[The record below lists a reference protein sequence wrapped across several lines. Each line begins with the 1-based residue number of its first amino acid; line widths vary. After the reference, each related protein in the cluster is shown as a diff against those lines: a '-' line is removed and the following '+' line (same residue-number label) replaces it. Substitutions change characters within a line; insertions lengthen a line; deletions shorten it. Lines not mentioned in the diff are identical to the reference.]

1 MRNFRVIINL
11 ALSRRRMI
19 NIQRLENDILF
30 SLIYLS

>member
-11 ALSRRRMI
+11 ALSRRGMI

>member
-1 MRNFRVIINL
+1 MPNFRVIINI
-11 ALSRRRMI
+11 ALSRWPMI